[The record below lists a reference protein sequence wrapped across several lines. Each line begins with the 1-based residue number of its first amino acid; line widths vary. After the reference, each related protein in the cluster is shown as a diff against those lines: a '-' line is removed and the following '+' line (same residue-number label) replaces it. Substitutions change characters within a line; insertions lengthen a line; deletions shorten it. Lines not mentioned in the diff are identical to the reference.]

1 MHNFLRELRRRF
13 GFKICLLG
21 VYALA
26 ADIMLCVVVL
36 PFQRYALV
44 TARADDS
51 TPSTVLAL
59 LVCDLCMLAYVMS
72 GMAANGAVIRFGLTR
87 IPIRRILNK
96 SR

>member
-1 MHNFLRELRRRF
+1 MRKFLRELRRRF

-21 VYALA
+21 VYALV

-51 TPSTVLAL
+51 TPRTVLAL
-59 LVCDLCMLAYVMS
+59 LICDLVMLIYVMS
-72 GMAANGAVIRFGLTR
+72 GMAANGAVIRFGLMR
-87 IPIRRILNK
+87 MPLRK
-96 SR
+96 K